1 MKNLLFYFGILLVL
15 CISGCN
21 NQSKLPA
28 DLTKTS
34 VRHNFE
40 FAQTQYAYMLEKIN
54 DSVKNPRTISSDE
67 DLKLVSSKD
76 WTSGFFPGCLWYIY
90 EYTKAENWRTS
101 AKYFTNNVKAEQ
113 FNAKTHDMGFKMFCS
128 YGNGY
133 RLTKNEEFKTI
144 LITSAKTLITRFN
157 PRIGCIRSWDHHQDV
172 WQYPVIIDNLMNL
185 ELLFWATKMS
195 GDSTFYNIALKHA
208 ETTMKNHFRED
219 FSTWHV
225 LNYDTLTGDILDRVT
240 HQGYANESCWARGQ
254 AWALYGITMTYRET
268 GDMRF
273 LKQATHIADFI
284 LNHEN
289 LPADFIPYWDFD
301 APAIPDDSRDASAAA
316 IICSALY
323 ELQGFVPAKKKTYME
338 AADKILHSLS
348 SADYLADSG
357 KNNNFLLMHSVGS
370 KPGNSEVDVPIIYA
384 DYYFLEA
391 NIRKMKIQ
399 DESHQIV
406 MK

>member
-1 MKNLLFYFGILLVL
+1 
-15 CISGCN
+15 
-21 NQSKLPA
+21 
-28 DLTKTS
+28 
-34 VRHNFE
+34 
-40 FAQTQYAYMLEKIN
+40 
-54 DSVKNPRTISSDE
+54 
-67 DLKLVSSKD
+67 
-76 WTSGFFPGCLWYIY
+76 
-90 EYTKAENWRTS
+90 
-101 AKYFTNNVKAEQ
+101 
-113 FNAKTHDMGFKMFCS
+113 
-128 YGNGY
+128 
-133 RLTKNEEFKTI
+133 
-144 LITSAKTLITRFN
+144 
-157 PRIGCIRSWDHHQDV
+157 
-172 WQYPVIIDNLMNL
+172 MNL